1 MPDAAESNNIYQ
13 RDPNQLDLIKGISS
27 MELLN
32 IAEKFDCYPGEEL
45 DLHQFIKTMKDVI
58 GDCALSRREDFYM
71 QIYDLFFRSNKK
83 NQETIKFSDLTS
95 YLIEHEIRNYTE
107 DATQIDM
114 LYEESQDIV
123 DRKPHN
129 GQIEKIYYFEK
140 IDKVILFEASMKV
153 VRIYDAVK
161 MKQEPSIYCSGVINA
176 IEFISSEKNAI
187 AISLSDLTIRFYDF

>member
-71 QIYDLFFRSNKK
+71 QIYDLFYRSNKN

-114 LYEESQDIV
+114 LYEESQEIV

-140 IDKVILFEASMKV
+140 IDKVILFEANMRV

-161 MKQEPSIYCSGVINA
+161 MKQEPSI
-176 IEFISSEKNAI
+176 
-187 AISLSDLTIRFYDF
+187 